1 MPDLDLDLI
10 ARRVE
15 AVRQFGV
22 NARFVDPQPIRLPI
36 SSMYGFGAGAYIA
49 AERICLT
56 DAPALIAAARERDG
70 LRALL
75 KECRDLFLN
84 GPAFVALRARIDAAL
99 KENDRG

>member
-1 MPDLDLDLI
+1 MPDLDLDMI

-36 SSMYGFGAGAYIA
+36 SSMYDPAPNPYIA

-75 KECRDLFLN
+75 REARDLISRRMAR
-84 GPAFVALRARIDAAL
+84 AFC
-99 KENDRG
+99 KP

>member
-56 DAPALIAAARERDG
+56 DAPALIAAARERAG

-75 KECRDLFLN
+75 KEAVSPFHKDLL
-84 GPAFVALRARIDAAL
+84 ARIDAAL